1 MLILLYMFGREAIW
15 SLAFHCWKVL
25 ITHSISLLVRGLFR
39 FSGFFFFF
47 SFRFFVFFFFSLMLY
62 VSGNC
67 QLIKSIQ
74 VVGIQWFTIPFYSLF
89 FSYRIG
95 SNVTIYISDFS
106 HLSLLFSHQA

>member
-47 SFRFFVFFFFSLMLY
+47 HSDFLFLHVS
-62 VSGNC
+62 VSGC
-67 QLIKSIQ
+67 MFLGTVS
-74 VVGIQWFTIPFYSLF
+74 
-89 FSYRIG
+89 
-95 SNVTIYISDFS
+95 
-106 HLSLLFSHQA
+106 